1 MGFKRA
7 TWHSGLTYQATCDGC
22 KTVMRYTDYSLDF
35 RPWFADG
42 FVYCPQCKRPVRH
55 SEHYAIDADGNYIN
69 PLPEKSAVPAQ
80 PAAPAPVAAPAQ
92 PAPEGGAVFCSNCG
106 KQLRVGDN
114 FCSGCGTK
122 VV

>member
-7 TWHSGLTYQATCDGC
+7 TWHSGLTYQVTCEGC
-22 KTVMRYTDYSLDF
+22 GTAMRYTDYSLDF

-55 SEHYAIDADGNYIN
+55 SEHYAIDADGNYTN
-69 PLPEKSAVPAQ
+69 PMPERPAQ
-80 PAAPAPVAAPAQ
+80 PANATGV
-92 PAPEGGAVFCSNCG
+92 GYCTKCG
-106 KQLRVGDN
+106 KQFNVGDN

-122 VV
+122 KA